1 VYSIIIGY
9 FFKKTIEK
17 VIKSAKTVQKNQI
30 VDFDNDYH
38 LYLASRTDN
47 KSFGE
52 VIMKFKIV
60 PVFLL
65 ILIVFAVLATGCTNS
80 KETPVA
86 VEPIEEVEEVAVESE
101 YPLVIKHAF
110 GETIIESKPERIA
123 TISWGNHDVPLAL
136 GIEPVGVSMANYG
149 VLDESGLLPWTKA
162 AFEKMGVTA
171 PVIFNDMTG
180 LDYEAINDAEPDVI
194 LAAYSGITQEEYN
207 LLSEIAPVIAYP
219 ENAWQTYWRDQILL
233 NSKGMG
239 MQKEGQT
246 LVAEL
251 ENLISDKI
259 AGYPVLEGKTAAF
272 FWFNPTDMGKFYV
285 YLPADPRAA
294 YLTDLGMVFPQS
306 VLDIAKGSESFAIEL
321 SAENADLLND
331 IDVIVTYGNE
341 ELLEIM
347 KSDALIGMIPAVK
360 RGSVAVIEDGT
371 PLAASGTPSALSIG
385 ATIDEYLE
393 ILAAAAGLVE

>member
-1 VYSIIIGY
+1 
-9 FFKKTIEK
+9 
-17 VIKSAKTVQKNQI
+17 
-30 VDFDNDYH
+30 
-38 LYLASRTDN
+38 
-47 KSFGE
+47 
-52 VIMKFKIV
+52 MKFKIV

-65 ILIVFAVLATGCTNS
+65 ILIVFAVLATGCTSSN
-80 KETPVA
+80 ETPVA
-86 VEPIEEVEEVAVESE
+86 VEEPVEVEEAAEVESI
-101 YPLVIKHAF
+101 YPLVIEHAF

-123 TISWGNHDVPLAL
+123 AISWGNHDVPLAL
-136 GIEPVGVSMANYG
+136 GIEPVGVSIANYG

-171 PVIFNDMTG
+171 PVIFNDMAG

-239 MQKEGQT
+239 MQNEGQA

-259 AGYPVLEGKTAAF
+259 AEYPVLEGKTAAF

-294 YLTDLGMVFPQS
+294 YLTDLGMNFPQS
-306 VLDIAKGSESFAIEL
+306 VLDIAEGAESFAIEL